1 MQAKILNFFLW
12 LSAKKLK
19 RQSISLFRSVHHIFF
34 TIKSTISLFPCHNC
48 VILSAMNRSTSTQA
62 IILSLRPLG
71 ENNSSVTLLTPEQG
85 IFYAVLY
92 GGPKSRLR
100 SLVSQWNSG
109 KIWLY
114 ENPEKN
120 QIKISDFEVT
130 NYHASFS
137 QNLFKSYA
145 ASLAAELTIK
155 TRCGGSSE
163 QCYRLVSGFLDGM
176 ELCDEEQSRLGL
188 LRFLWRYLELLGIQ
202 PNSHACSS
210 CGITFLDSQFAPNAI
225 SYYNGMENSFIC
237 PACGESGGSSQR
249 ENLINVHFNAV
260 QYLSALTVLSPS
272 DARKLSIDEEVYGQI
287 RQLIFFLIENSI
299 EQKLNSIE
307 TGMGIL

>member
-1 MQAKILNFFLW
+1 
-12 LSAKKLK
+12 
-19 RQSISLFRSVHHIFF
+19 
-34 TIKSTISLFPCHNC
+34 
-48 VILSAMNRSTSTQA
+48 MNRSSSTQA

-71 ENNSSVTLLTPEQG
+71 ENNSSVTLLTPEDG
-85 IFYAVLY
+85 IVYAVLY

-100 SLVSQWNSG
+100 SLVAQWNSG
-109 KIWLY
+109 KVWLY

-130 NYHASFS
+130 NYHATFS

-145 ASLAAELTIK
+145 ASLAAELAIK
-155 TRCGGSSE
+155 TRCGGSAE
-163 QCYRLVSGFLDGM
+163 YCFKLLSGFLDGM

-188 LRFLWRYLELLGIQ
+188 LRFLWRYLELLGVQ
-202 PNSHACSS
+202 PASHACCS
-210 CGITFLDSQFAPNAI
+210 CGKTFLDLQFAPKAI
-225 SYYNGMENSFIC
+225 SYYNSFENSFIC
-237 PACGESGGSSQR
+237 PACIESGGSSQR
-249 ENLINVHFNAV
+249 ENIISVHFDAV

-287 RQLIFFLIENSI
+287 RQLVFFLIENSI
-299 EQKLNSIE
+299 DQKLNSIE

>member
-1 MQAKILNFFLW
+1 
-12 LSAKKLK
+12 
-19 RQSISLFRSVHHIFF
+19 
-34 TIKSTISLFPCHNC
+34 
-48 VILSAMNRSTSTQA
+48 MNRSSSTNA

-71 ENNSSVTLLTPEQG
+71 ENNSSVTLLTPEDG
-85 IFYAVLY
+85 IVYAVLY

-109 KIWLY
+109 KVWLY

-120 QIKISDFEVT
+120 QNKISDFEVV
-130 NYHASFS
+130 NYHPSFS

-145 ASLAAELTIK
+145 ASLAAEIAIK
-155 TRCGGSSE
+155 TRCAGSAA
-163 QCYRLVSGFLDGM
+163 QCHRLVSGFYDGM

-202 PNSHACSS
+202 PNSHACCN
-210 CGITFLDSQFAPNAI
+210 CGKTFLDTRFAPNAV

-237 PACGESGGSSQR
+237 PDCVESGGSSQSG
-249 ENLINVHFNAV
+249 NMINVHFSAV

-272 DARKLSIDEEVYGQI
+272 EARKLSIDQEVYGQI
-287 RQLIFFLIENSI
+287 RQLVFFLIENSI
-299 EQKLNSIE
+299 DQKLNSIE

>member
-1 MQAKILNFFLW
+1 
-12 LSAKKLK
+12 
-19 RQSISLFRSVHHIFF
+19 
-34 TIKSTISLFPCHNC
+34 
-48 VILSAMNRSTSTQA
+48 MNRSSSTNA

-71 ENNSSVTLLTPEQG
+71 ENNSSVTLLTPEDG
-85 IFYAVLY
+85 IVYAVLY

-100 SLVSQWNSG
+100 SLVAQWNSG
-109 KIWLY
+109 KVWLY

-120 QIKISDFEVT
+120 QIKISDFEVV
-130 NYHASFS
+130 NYHPSFS

-145 ASLAAELTIK
+145 ASLAAEIAIK
-155 TRCGGSSE
+155 TRCAGSAS
-163 QCYRLVSGFLDGM
+163 QCHRLVSGFLDGM

-202 PNSHACSS
+202 PNSHACCN
-210 CGITFLDSQFAPNAI
+210 CGKTFLDTRFAPNAV

-237 PACGESGGSSQR
+237 PDCVESGGSSQSG
-249 ENLINVHFNAV
+249 NMISIQFYAV

-272 DARKLSIDEEVYGQI
+272 EARKLSIDEEIYGQI
-287 RQLIFFLIENSI
+287 RQLVFFLIENSI
-299 EQKLNSIE
+299 DQKLNSIE

>member
-1 MQAKILNFFLW
+1 
-12 LSAKKLK
+12 
-19 RQSISLFRSVHHIFF
+19 
-34 TIKSTISLFPCHNC
+34 
-48 VILSAMNRSTSTQA
+48 MNRSSSTNA

-71 ENNSSVTLLTPEQG
+71 ENNSSVTLLTPEDG
-85 IFYAVLY
+85 IVYAVLY

-109 KIWLY
+109 KVWLY

-120 QIKISDFEVT
+120 QIKISDFEVV
-130 NYHASFS
+130 NYHPSFS

-145 ASLAAELTIK
+145 ASLAAEIAIK
-155 TRCGGSSE
+155 TRCAGSAA
-163 QCYRLVSGFLDGM
+163 QCHRLVSGFYDGM

-202 PNSHACSS
+202 PNSHACCN
-210 CGITFLDSQFAPNAI
+210 CGKTFLDTRFAPNAV

-237 PACGESGGSSQR
+237 PDCVESGGSSQSG
-249 ENLINVHFNAV
+249 NMINVHFSAV

-272 DARKLSIDEEVYGQI
+272 EARKLSIDQEVYGQI
-287 RQLIFFLIENSI
+287 RQLVFFLIENSI
-299 EQKLNSIE
+299 DQKLNSIE